1 MKPNRYPGKCAHC
14 GQPVAP
20 HEGLLVRVSG
30 KMVPAHK
37 DCTPPSARYV
47 PDPIDT
53 MYEDNCR
60 DACGL

>member
-1 MKPNRYPGKCAHC
+1 MTKLINRYPGKCAHC

-37 DCTPPSARYV
+37 NCEPARFV

>member
-1 MKPNRYPGKCAHC
+1 MRVTAINKYPGKCALC

-37 DCTPPSARYV
+37 NCKPVRCV

-53 MYEDNCR
+53 SR
-60 DACGL
+60 GWALK